1 MQPLLTLPAPLRR
14 GLYKP
19 RKKETLTMTT
29 TRVRLYDIDTGA
41 YDVSP
46 DGNSV
51 DIYGAAYFAGA
62 ALDPVSFRL
71 ILTRADNENP
81 EGAAMIA
88 FDAAELAAA
97 GFGLASEA
105 AEAALLGALR
115 TPGYQTAGAPA
126 VLTRCLID
134 DYIDP
139 EKAGAGSSERL
150 ITASGYQVFIAPSN
164 DWECSSDSAD
174 VYVFDHDSDEVPA
187 AVASDCEDWAAA
199 EDQLHGYVPDAVLG
213 AIERYYRENEI
224 AWANVQ

>member
-1 MQPLLTLPAPLRR
+1 MT
-14 GLYKP
+14 
-19 RKKETLTMTT
+19 TTT

-41 YDVSP
+41 YDVSS

-71 ILTRADNENP
+71 ILTRANSEDP
-81 EGAAMIA
+81 EGAAMIV
-88 FDAAELAAA
+88 FNDEELAAA
-97 GFGLASEA
+97 GLGFANET
-105 AEAALLGALR
+105 AEAALLDALR

-174 VYVFDHDSDEVPA
+174 VYVFDHDSDDVPA

-199 EDQLHGYVPDAVLG
+199 EDQLHGYVPDSVLG

>member
-1 MQPLLTLPAPLRR
+1 
-14 GLYKP
+14 
-19 RKKETLTMTT
+19 MTT

-97 GFGLASEA
+97 GLGLANET

-134 DYIDP
+134 DYLDP

-150 ITASGYQVFIAPSN
+150 ITASGYQVFIAPSD
-164 DWECSSDSAD
+164 DWECSPDSAD
-174 VYVFDHDSDEVPA
+174 VYVFEHYSDDMPA
-187 AVASDCEDWAAA
+187 ATATDCEDWAAA
-199 EDQLHGYVPDAVLG
+199 EDQLHGYTPDEVLG

>member
-1 MQPLLTLPAPLRR
+1 MT
-14 GLYKP
+14 
-19 RKKETLTMTT
+19 TT
-29 TRVRLYDIDTGA
+29 TRVRFYDLDTGA
-41 YDVSP
+41 YDVAV
-46 DGNSV
+46 DGDSV
-51 DIYGAAYFAGA
+51 EIYGAAYFAGA

-71 ILTRADNENP
+71 ILTRADSEDP

-88 FDAAELAAA
+88 FDDAELAAA

-134 DYIDP
+134 DYLDP

-150 ITASGYQVFIAPSN
+150 ITASGYQVFIAPSD
-164 DWECSSDSAD
+164 DWECSPDSAD
-174 VYVFDHDSDEVPA
+174 VYVFEHYSDDMPA
-187 AVASDCEDWAAA
+187 ATATDCEDWAAA
-199 EDQLHGYVPDAVLG
+199 EDQLHGYTPDEVLG